1 MQFGFYDILQN
12 GILKLKIYIVVS
24 TLYQVWLVPLTN
36 ANRWSSNDI
45 KVGEVSW
52 SKSLSIVYVYGLSC
66 EVYD

>member
-36 ANRWSSNDI
+36 ANRRSSNDI
-45 KVGEVSW
+45 KVGEVS
-52 SKSLSIVYVYGLSC
+52 
-66 EVYD
+66 